1 MELLVNVVNQKLK
14 LATNLKSFVA
24 GTQQFIKLTF
34 NLSDEWD
41 NLLTFAQFI
50 QGENVYSQ
58 YLDENNS
65 VYLPHEIQAGTC
77 KVILY
82 GTGSQGEGSQIIA
95 TTNYLEFNI
104 DENIVVA
111 DASSTEISQSLYDQL
126 VNQFNR
132 IADLSESDY
141 SDLIVEQVGEIM
153 AGYLRDGSIAAAT
166 IQDGSIA
173 RSKVNTA
180 FESTLAKAD
189 NSWQRGTNA
198 ASGAWDD
205 TYDTLGRHQDIFN
218 FAMSQAAVI
227 YNGQDGHLDV
237 LRGQVDAARYLNPNV
252 NPNYTV
258 SGTNIIQFSTLADA
272 ISGVYKL
279 SKDYTNSALVAYSPF
294 FVTIVN
300 ELPQVG
306 NPRTF
311 YLIPKESGNGYDKW
325 WYITNDSG
333 VSFWDNFGST
343 STVIISSLNDVESPS
358 EDIDYIVETDSGY
371 LYYKY
376 IDGNWEMIAGSSA
389 EIISPSY
396 TIDYKGYGL
405 PTTNDYTASDHNG
418 KRYLNLTDFKVYL
431 SNGTEWSL
439 VETLAVASEL
449 TDYYL
454 NDGSGTYVHYRY
466 INNRYDAIGV
476 SSAEMEALIAN
487 TVTPITNRLTTAEGS
502 ISTMQTTLNN
512 LSNMVKDVTISD
524 NTLTITYND
533 NSTTTLEIDTG
544 IDIGAVRYN
553 ERDDYYLRF
562 YDSNDNE
569 LEDLACY
576 IQGGGGS
583 GSTNAGTAYIARV
596 TDSSVQ
602 TIYGDSCNISY
613 KFTAVDASNE
623 LVGNGVGTLYV
634 NNVAVE
640 TGFDVYNGLSDGN
653 VVNTIDVSDYL
664 VVGSNTVKI
673 SVSVDTG
680 GESNTVATK
689 TWSVNAINMYFTW
702 NYADNQIN
710 TAAVTDYYT
719 PYGALSKT
727 IYTFIDVNPMSFNPV
742 IVEALPDSSNEDFDE
757 SANYFLFDGTDYTH
771 YVWDSNNNQY
781 VSGVGEMLD
790 VTTTTRSG
798 VQQALTIP
806 MQTHG
811 SHSIVRYIIGTV
823 NGVEIKTAQQTHD
836 MIFAVDGIN
845 TPIIS
850 TSFNTRVMTQ
860 YNTVQIP
867 IVVYNPSSTTSTV
880 YLYENGNLVS
890 TWTGVDRS
898 VHYWNYSPTT
908 YGTKTL
914 TITCGETSKSL
925 TIEVEELDIDEAEV
939 SGYDFRFKASEI
951 ATNSAAQNWSA
962 TTVAG
967 SPVTVTYSN
976 NFDWVNGGLHTEEDE
991 EGHIRQYFA
1000 VRAGTTMTIN
1010 YDLFGQ
1016 NYDPKQYGKNFKF
1029 IFKAVNCR
1037 TYDAQVLSCM
1047 DSSNG
1052 NNGVGLV
1059 MTANNAV
1066 MTTANETL
1074 DTLYCKD
1081 TYIEFEANIHP
1092 NSEYRYLQFWMD
1104 GSHDRTI
1111 LYSAEDTMQQVN
1123 PVGITIG
1130 SPNCD
1135 VYIYLI
1141 KAYPTYLTNE
1151 NEISNFIMDAPNA
1164 FEMVN
1169 RYDRN
1174 DILNSSGEVD
1184 YQKLANKNPDLHII
1198 CLDLNRMSTG
1208 KKDNV
1213 VAHSFRHIYNT
1224 GGTSECFTVNN
1235 ACVTIQGTSS
1245 VGYLESAGNVDINFK
1260 NNRTFTSDN
1269 VEYTT
1274 SSIAFDDGTSSTS
1287 GYSISSNAIPVDY
1300 LNVKL
1305 NVASSENCN
1314 NACIADW
1321 YNTYQPWL
1329 SPAKKKNSKARD
1341 TMEFVPGVIFI
1352 RDRSGNLFGNDTQN
1366 YHMYGIC
1373 DIGNSK
1379 KNTKVFHDTTNPLA
1393 CCVEVANNTSL
1404 PCLMS
1409 SKTYTWN
1416 SKNEAVITENG
1427 EEQKVFEFRYEGD
1440 MVNKAKSA
1448 WDRFVEFMYD
1458 HNPNLATNNSLGTS
1472 VTFTPY
1478 TFKGSGTYNTSNY
1491 DSNTYKV
1498 VYLYGYGLPNTFG
1511 YAATDYITDTTENA
1525 TCYYYINYSNNQI
1538 YSSNGTTWTSIG
1550 TLTWT
1555 ADRNSI
1561 LAGTT
1566 ISTYAGT
1573 YTTDSFDYRMAY
1585 LLEHCEEYMVID
1597 PVIYHFVFIESFLMT
1612 DNVAKNTFWSSDDLV
1627 HWEPS
1632 KDYDNDTAL
1641 GNDNVGGLSF
1651 TYGLETDD
1659 TVGSSY
1665 VFNAHDAAW
1674 ITFARGLFDACA
1686 TMYRNRESAGCFNTT
1701 AFLNKTKVWQET
1713 RPERVWVADTQR
1725 KYLRPYEDNGTETY
1739 IDMLAGKKTHQREQV
1754 KTYNAYYYASKY
1766 VSNSCTTQ
1774 NIMVRG
1780 NTPTSWQG
1788 VEPANTATLSMY
1800 IDCYIVVASTSYNV
1814 VSKVRAKRGRSYVM
1828 DFSTI
1833 GSMGET
1839 ELYFCTAPMITE
1851 LSGLAHLYFKQNNFA
1866 MATNLQRLEIGS
1878 NVTGYSNPN
1887 LESLTIGTNK
1897 MLEYL
1902 DVRNCP
1908 NVSGSLDLSGC
1919 VSLKELYL
1927 ENTAFT
1933 GISFANGGLLETA
1946 HLPSPTMLTLRR
1958 LIYLDDLTINSTNNL
1973 TQLIA
1978 ENCDFD
1984 NAAVL
1989 TIGSTSTSQG
1999 TKDIVLNIVESS
2011 SNLSRVRLTGL
2022 DWSLAA
2028 TTLLNTLLGMSGIG
2042 DDGYGTQQSVLT
2054 GEVYVSGS
2062 IRNSELDNYELAWN
2076 DLEVTY
2082 NSANLITQYLAT
2094 YVNPDGTVL
2103 YQTYVDQGA
2112 TPPDPVTLGYIS
2124 MPTQTATAQYT
2135 FAYNGWDDI
2144 TSAML
2149 SARTI
2154 TAQYTQTIRTYTVT
2168 WYAREG
2174 LSLGSTMANYGA
2186 EVVYNGDLPTDTS
2199 GETQYIYKVF
2209 TGWNKSTGYITEDT
2223 DVYAVWETAS
2233 TLPPTSKDL
2242 SQMTCAEIYGVCQA
2256 GMASTY
2262 FSDKDHFDITLGS
2275 DFTFENV
2282 QSEVLLENCFFDG
2295 NGHRYENG
2303 VEKTNSYIDTSI
2315 KLFDADSPSF
2325 TLAVDYEFLGTTVNN
2340 GCLVSSCV
2348 NNDGEGFKLQYNSN
2362 PAIKWGDKTV
2372 TVGTSVNRN
2381 IVVLRH
2387 VKGSNTLFVYTYNK
2401 GDITYDSAITRTESV
2416 RSSKTETSQV
2426 LTFGG
2431 IRNANGTEHGF
2442 YGKGWIYWAK
2452 IWYDDLGDTVARKL
2466 SSWIHETLRMEY
2478 IGANRYLLPNSMSNY
2493 ANASFL
2499 ANNTLPLLR
2508 RMNPTVNGEN
2518 TNAGGWAESEM
2529 RTFLNTRL
2537 FEALPYKWQAVI
2549 KQVSVKSSAG
2559 GTSYSITTSN
2569 DKLYLAANREVGGST
2584 ASPYVDEVDVTS
2596 TISFF
2601 TNDRKRLKFCGVIIR
2616 DDAQYIIESTE
2627 PTLLTSYTVN
2637 EGDIWVNT
2645 NNQNIG
2651 YIYMSA
2657 DTIAKHTRIG
2667 YRAISNTDN
2676 IQASDGGCWVR
2687 AHYWWERSP
2696 YASNSTNFMDVG
2708 IYGYPGNV
2716 NVASSGIGVALSF
2729 SI

>member
-1 MELLVNVVNQKLK
+1 MELLINVINQKLK
-14 LATNLKSFVA
+14 LATNLKSLVA
-24 GTQQFIKLTF
+24 GTQQFIKLIF
-34 NLSDEWD
+34 NLPDEWD
-41 NLLTFAQFI
+41 GLLAFAQFI
-50 QGENVYSQ
+50 QGSNSYNA

-65 VYLPHEIQAGTC
+65 VYLPSEIQAGTC
-77 KVILY
+77 KVLLY
-82 GTGSQGEGSQIIA
+82 GTGNQGENSQIIA
-95 TTNYLEFNI
+95 TTNYLEFTI
-104 DENIVVA
+104 DENIIIS
-111 DASSTEISQSLYDQL
+111 DANSTNISQSLYDQL
-126 VNQFNR
+126 VERFNR

-141 SDLIVEQVGEIM
+141 SDLIVQQVGEIM
-153 AGYLRDGSIAAAT
+153 AGYLSDGSIAAAT

-180 FESTLAKAD
+180 FESTLTKAD
-189 NSWQRGTNA
+189 NSWQKGTNA

-205 TYDTLGRHQDIFN
+205 TYDRLGRHQDIFD
-218 FAMSQAAVI
+218 FAMSQASVI

-237 LRGQVDAARYLNPNV
+237 LRSQVDAARWLNPNV

-405 PTTNDYTASDHNG
+405 PVANDYTASEHNG

-487 TVTPITNRLTTAEGS
+487 TVTPITNRLTSAEGS

-583 GSTNAGTAYIARV
+583 GSTNAGTAYITRV

-664 VVGSNTVKI
+664 VVGSNTIKI

-727 IYTFIDVNPMSFNPV
+727 IYTFIDVNPMNFNPV
-742 IVEALPDSSNEDFDE
+742 IVETLPNSSDEDFDE
-757 SANYFLFDGTDYTH
+757 NANYFLFDGTDYTH

-836 MIFAVDGIN
+836 MIFAVDGTN

-1092 NSEYRYLQFWMD
+1092 DSEYRYLQFWMD

-1329 SPAKKKNSKARD
+1329 SPARTKNSKARD

-1366 YHMYGIC
+1366 YHLYGIC

-1379 KNTKVFHDTTNPLA
+1379 KNTKVFHDTKNPLA

-1409 SKTYTWN
+1409 SKTYDWN
-1416 SKNEAVITENG
+1416 SDNEAVITESDK
-1427 EEQKVFEFRYEGD
+1427 EQKVYEFRYEGE
-1440 MVNKAKSA
+1440 MVEKAISA
-1448 WDRFVEFMYD
+1448 WDRFVAFMYD

-1472 VTFTPY
+1472 VTFAPY
-1478 TFKGSGTYNTSNY
+1478 TFKGSGSYDTSNY
-1491 DSNTYKV
+1491 DSDDYNV
-1498 VYLYGYGLPNTFG
+1498 VYLYGYGTPATFNNG
-1511 YAATDYITDTTENA
+1511 MYPAASYVTDTTDGA
-1525 TCYYYINYSNNQI
+1525 TCYYYINYTNNQI

-1555 ADRNSI
+1555 ADRNNV

-1566 ISTYAGT
+1566 ISAYAGT
-1573 YTTDSFDYRMAY
+1573 YTTDSFNYRMAY

-1632 KDYDNDTAL
+1632 KDYDND
-1641 GNDNVGGLSF
+1641 
-1651 TYGLETDD
+1651 
-1659 TVGSSY
+1659 
-1665 VFNAHDAAW
+1665 
-1674 ITFARGLFDACA
+1674 
-1686 TMYRNRESAGCFNTT
+1686 
-1701 AFLNKTKVWQET
+1701 
-1713 RPERVWVADTQR
+1713 RV
-1725 KYLRPYEDNGTETY
+1725 
-1739 IDMLAGKKTHQREQV
+1739 M
-1754 KTYNAYYYASKY
+1754 
-1766 VSNSCTTQ
+1766 
-1774 NIMVRG
+1774 
-1780 NTPTSWQG
+1780 
-1788 VEPANTATLSMY
+1788 
-1800 IDCYIVVASTSYNV
+1800 
-1814 VSKVRAKRGRSYVM
+1814 
-1828 DFSTI
+1828 
-1833 GSMGET
+1833 
-1839 ELYFCTAPMITE
+1839 
-1851 LSGLAHLYFKQNNFA
+1851 
-1866 MATNLQRLEIGS
+1866 
-1878 NVTGYSNPN
+1878 
-1887 LESLTIGTNK
+1887 SL
-1897 MLEYL
+1897 
-1902 DVRNCP
+1902 
-1908 NVSGSLDLSGC
+1908 
-1919 VSLKELYL
+1919 
-1927 ENTAFT
+1927 
-1933 GISFANGGLLETA
+1933 
-1946 HLPSPTMLTLRR
+1946 
-1958 LIYLDDLTINSTNNL
+1958 
-1973 TQLIA
+1973 
-1978 ENCDFD
+1978 
-1984 NAAVL
+1984 
-1989 TIGSTSTSQG
+1989 
-1999 TKDIVLNIVESS
+1999 
-2011 SNLSRVRLTGL
+2011 
-2022 DWSLAA
+2022 
-2028 TTLLNTLLGMSGIG
+2028 
-2042 DDGYGTQQSVLT
+2042 
-2054 GEVYVSGS
+2054 
-2062 IRNSELDNYELAWN
+2062 
-2076 DLEVTY
+2076 
-2082 NSANLITQYLAT
+2082 
-2094 YVNPDGTVL
+2094 
-2103 YQTYVDQGA
+2103 
-2112 TPPDPVTLGYIS
+2112 
-2124 MPTQTATAQYT
+2124 
-2135 FAYNGWDDI
+2135 
-2144 TSAML
+2144 
-2149 SARTI
+2149 
-2154 TAQYTQTIRTYTVT
+2154 
-2168 WYAREG
+2168 
-2174 LSLGSTMANYGA
+2174 
-2186 EVVYNGDLPTDTS
+2186 
-2199 GETQYIYKVF
+2199 
-2209 TGWNKSTGYITEDT
+2209 
-2223 DVYAVWETAS
+2223 
-2233 TLPPTSKDL
+2233 
-2242 SQMTCAEIYGVCQA
+2242 
-2256 GMASTY
+2256 
-2262 FSDKDHFDITLGS
+2262 
-2275 DFTFENV
+2275 
-2282 QSEVLLENCFFDG
+2282 
-2295 NGHRYENG
+2295 
-2303 VEKTNSYIDTSI
+2303 
-2315 KLFDADSPSF
+2315 
-2325 TLAVDYEFLGTTVNN
+2325 
-2340 GCLVSSCV
+2340 
-2348 NNDGEGFKLQYNSN
+2348 
-2362 PAIKWGDKTV
+2362 
-2372 TVGTSVNRN
+2372 
-2381 IVVLRH
+2381 
-2387 VKGSNTLFVYTYNK
+2387 
-2401 GDITYDSAITRTESV
+2401 
-2416 RSSKTETSQV
+2416 
-2426 LTFGG
+2426 
-2431 IRNANGTEHGF
+2431 
-2442 YGKGWIYWAK
+2442 
-2452 IWYDDLGDTVARKL
+2452 
-2466 SSWIHETLRMEY
+2466 
-2478 IGANRYLLPNSMSNY
+2478 
-2493 ANASFL
+2493 
-2499 ANNTLPLLR
+2499 
-2508 RMNPTVNGEN
+2508 
-2518 TNAGGWAESEM
+2518 
-2529 RTFLNTRL
+2529 
-2537 FEALPYKWQAVI
+2537 
-2549 KQVSVKSSAG
+2549 
-2559 GTSYSITTSN
+2559 
-2569 DKLYLAANREVGGST
+2569 
-2584 ASPYVDEVDVTS
+2584 
-2596 TISFF
+2596 
-2601 TNDRKRLKFCGVIIR
+2601 
-2616 DDAQYIIESTE
+2616 
-2627 PTLLTSYTVN
+2627 
-2637 EGDIWVNT
+2637 
-2645 NNQNIG
+2645 
-2651 YIYMSA
+2651 
-2657 DTIAKHTRIG
+2657 
-2667 YRAISNTDN
+2667 
-2676 IQASDGGCWVR
+2676 
-2687 AHYWWERSP
+2687 
-2696 YASNSTNFMDVG
+2696 
-2708 IYGYPGNV
+2708 
-2716 NVASSGIGVALSF
+2716 
-2729 SI
+2729 